1 MDLDA
6 VLSLGREALWLAL
19 ALSAPAVLAAL
30 LVGLVVSLLSA
41 ATQIQDQTITAV
53 PKLAAVY
60 LVLLVC
66 GAWLLRELVHHAGRA
81 LDAIARV
88 HLG

>member
-6 VLSLGREALWLAL
+6 VLGLGRDTLWLVL

-30 LVGLVVSLLSA
+30 LVGLVASILCA
-41 ATQIQDQTITAV
+41 ATQIQDQTLTTV

-60 LVLLVC
+60 LVLLVA
-66 GAWLLRELVHHAGRA
+66 GAWLLRELVHHAARA
-81 LDAIARV
+81 LAAIAAVR
-88 HLG
+88 LG